1 MKKIL
6 FIVSAFIFLVS
17 CEQNSDSPQITN
29 EADQEYGRKDL
40 PKPDSLLEKVSYAY
54 GYDITRGLLLL
65 DSATRKQFS
74 IDYFIAGLRDGLKDT
89 IPMFNEEET
98 IKILQEFQ
106 KLQAEQD
113 KERYNRKFDEAE
125 KLGEEFKDTY
135 KDFLAENKSKEGW
148 ITTDSGLQYK
158 VLKEGT
164 GPKPAYSDVIKV
176 HILGTLMNG
185 QTFEN
190 TFKVGQPIDMPIEGL
205 QKGFQEAFQL
215 MNEKGKYKFVI
226 PPELAYGEEG
236 NMPSVPPYS
245 PLILEVEYLE
255 NMGNVD
261 EYKQN
266 PPLPAPMMQ

>member
-1 MKKIL
+1 
-6 FIVSAFIFLVS
+6 
-17 CEQNSDSPQITN
+17 
-29 EADQEYGRKDL
+29 
-40 PKPDSLLEKVSYAY
+40 
-54 GYDITRGLLLL
+54 
-65 DSATRKQFS
+65 
-74 IDYFIAGLRDGLKDT
+74 
-89 IPMFNEEET
+89 MFNEEET